1 MNNSKIES
9 LVRDFALSGDIAE
22 YKAFLNDLFLSYME
36 NVEGDSEDR
45 KDKVHKYR
53 ELTDL
58 LKSFNHELGV
68 T

>member
-45 KDKVHKYR
+45 RDKVHKYR

-58 LKSFNHELGV
+58 LSSFKTLGV